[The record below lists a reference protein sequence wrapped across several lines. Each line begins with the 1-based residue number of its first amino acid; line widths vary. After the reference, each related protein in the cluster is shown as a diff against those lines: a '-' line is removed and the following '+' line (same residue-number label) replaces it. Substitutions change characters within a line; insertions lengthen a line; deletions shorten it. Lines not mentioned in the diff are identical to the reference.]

1 MNSSGDVAESII
13 RMSLNGLEVAAKIS
27 GSGAKNISVLLYTIL
42 KDQKQTKGK
51 TKLINMLKSGKEL
64 KVFSLRKEDLK
75 TFTEESKRYG
85 VLFSALIDRKSNSHD
100 GMVDIMV
107 KAEDAS
113 KINRIVERFNLS
125 SYDTAS
131 IKSEIEKTKNSVDKG
146 IVVKDIEDRMA
157 DNILSKPLSKDEK
170 EITNPNIAKTE
181 KSPLSEPLYKNKK
194 SIKEGTK
201 FQKPS
206 VREELE
212 KIKSNL
218 KMESNLVKNSKEVE
232 NKKVNKTTKHSQP
245 KLKRNKA
252 KEIR

>member
-42 KDQKQTKGK
+42 KDQEQTKGK

-75 TFTEESKRYG
+75 IFTQESKRYG
-85 VLFSALIDRKSNSHD
+85 VLFSALIDKKLNSHD

-113 KINRIVERFNLS
+113 KINRIVDRFNLS
-125 SYDTAS
+125 SYNDVS
-131 IKSEIEKTKNSVDKG
+131 IKSEIEKTKKSMDKDDTLKN
-146 IVVKDIEDRMA
+146 VVLEEILDKS
-157 DNILSKPLSKDEK
+157 LSKEK
-170 EITNPNIAKTE
+170 QEILNPNIAKTE

-194 SIKEGTK
+194 NVNVGTK
-201 FQKPS
+201 CKKPS
-206 VREELE
+206 VKEELE

-218 KMESNLVKNSKEVE
+218 KMESNLVTNNKEVE
-232 NKKVNKTTKHSQP
+232 NKKVNKITKHTQP
-245 KLKRNKA
+245 KLKKKKP
-252 KEIR
+252 KERS

>member
-42 KDQKQTKGK
+42 KDQEQTKGK

-85 VLFSALIDRKSNSHD
+85 VLFSALIDKKLNSHD

-113 KINRIVERFNLS
+113 KINRIVDRFNLS
-125 SYDTAS
+125 SYNDVS
-131 IKSEIEKTKNSVDKG
+131 IKSEIEKTKKSMDKDDTLKN
-146 IVVKDIEDRMA
+146 VVLEEILDKS
-157 DNILSKPLSKDEK
+157 LSKEK
-170 EITNPNIAKTE
+170 QEILNPNIAKTE

-194 SIKEGTK
+194 NVNVGTK
-201 FQKPS
+201 CKKPS
-206 VREELE
+206 VKEELE

-218 KMESNLVKNSKEVE
+218 KMESNLVTNNKEVE
-232 NKKVNKTTKHSQP
+232 NKKVNKITKHTQP
-245 KLKRNKA
+245 KLKKKKP
-252 KEIR
+252 KERS

>member
-42 KDQKQTKGK
+42 KDQEQTKGK

-75 TFTEESKRYG
+75 IFTKESKRYG
-85 VLFSALIDRKSNSHD
+85 VLFSALIDKKLNSHD

-113 KINRIVERFNLS
+113 KINRIVDRFNLS
-125 SYDTAS
+125 SYNDVS
-131 IKSEIEKTKNSVDKG
+131 IKSEIEKTKKSMDKDDTLKN
-146 IVVKDIEDRMA
+146 VVLEEISDKS
-157 DNILSKPLSKDEK
+157 LSKEK
-170 EITNPNIAKTE
+170 QEILNPNVAKTE
-181 KSPLSEPLYKNKK
+181 KSPLSEPLYKSKK
-194 SIKEGTK
+194 NVNVGTK
-201 FQKPS
+201 CKKPS
-206 VREELE
+206 VKEELE

-218 KMESNLVKNSKEVE
+218 KMESNLVTNNKEVE
-232 NKKVNKTTKHSQP
+232 NKKVNKITKHTQP
-245 KLKRNKA
+245 KLKKKKP
-252 KEIR
+252 KERS